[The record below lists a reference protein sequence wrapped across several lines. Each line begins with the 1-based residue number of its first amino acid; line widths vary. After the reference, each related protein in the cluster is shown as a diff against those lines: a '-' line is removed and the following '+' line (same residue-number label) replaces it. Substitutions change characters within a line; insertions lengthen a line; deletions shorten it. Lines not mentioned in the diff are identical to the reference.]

1 MIRNDYFDDDTPT
14 DEPHELN
21 GRRRRRRK
29 RKKRSSRST
38 RRRRRKARKKA
49 RKTKRKTRRSKR
61 RTRRRKKGGFFKRVW
76 RGFKRF
82 NPATIAIRNGILA
95 AAKLDL
101 KKMSSRL
108 RYGYLTS
115 TQAKRLGVDMT
126 KHQKIKRALSK
137 LERKFKKLGGR
148 TRNLKK
154 AILKGRGNRD
164 RKVPL
169 SGFSSDDIFVPN
181 IANEE
186 LGEVA
191 AATVIAA
198 ATPVL
203 VALLKMLSKAGVRT
217 EQDMYP
223 EEQYDD
229 YGYQEEYEE
238 EGGYYDE

>member
-1 MIRNDYFDDDTPT
+1 MIRNDYFDDDFPT
-14 DEPHELN
+14 DEPQELN
-21 GRRRRRRK
+21 GRRRRK
-29 RKKRSSRST
+29 RKKRSSRSS
-38 RRRRRKARKKA
+38 RRRRKRARKKA
-49 RKTKRKTRRSKR
+49 RKTKRKARRAKR

-76 RGFKRF
+76 QGFKRF

-95 AAKLDL
+95 AAKIDL

-108 RYGYLTS
+108 RYAYLTP
-115 TQAKRLGVDMT
+115 TQAQRLGVDMT
-126 KHQKIKRALSK
+126 KYQKIKRALSK
-137 LERKFKKLGGR
+137 LERKFTKLGGR

-169 SGFSSDDIFVPN
+169 SGFSSDIDIFVPTHSK
-181 IANEE
+181 EE

-203 VALLKMLSKAGVRT
+203 VALLNMLNKSGVRT

-223 EEQYDD
+223 EEQGYDD
-229 YGYQEEYEE
+229 YGYEDEYGEE
-238 EGGYYDE
+238 EDYG